1 MSLVFVTSSRRQVR
15 SFVSRTGT
23 RHEAPVKPGR
33 LCRPDRFE
41 PEKLSQPTAGPRD
54 PECVQSSPVI
64 YSVLS
69 SSVLARGRGPCT
81 GERQSRSRRPVQLL
95 RRNSGHS
102 PEPACG
108 LWWLRARPLA
118 TPRPRLVTLR
128 AGLEVSVC
136 LAIKLAARLSSQAN
150 KDSSLFTPLI
160 GCPSA
165 RGPRNSGQGRPG
177 LAAEARAQARP
188 RHGGTG
194 TALSLAWRAAPA
206 CGPPGCQCH
215 PVTAYS
221 LQQRRA
227 GRSS

>member
-1 MSLVFVTSSRRQVR
+1 MLGAEGRARAKGSHAGQCSCSGATAV
-15 SFVSRTGT
+15 TGT
-23 RHEAPVKPGR
+23 
-33 LCRPDRFE
+33 
-41 PEKLSQPTAGPRD
+41 
-54 PECVQSSPVI
+54 
-64 YSVLS
+64 
-69 SSVLARGRGPCT
+69 AR
-81 GERQSRSRRPVQLL
+81 
-95 RRNSGHS
+95 
-102 PEPACG
+102 
-108 LWWLRARPLA
+108 LWWLRLRARPLA

-136 LAIKLAARLSSQAN
+136 LAIKLAASLSSQAN

-165 RGPRNSGQGRPG
+165 RGPRRNSGQGRPG

-206 CGPPGCQCH
+206 CGPPGLPMPSG

-227 GRSS
+227 GAREASRWVESG